1 MNGRTYNSY
10 DEINRDLKI
19 LKVQKDLAY
28 HKLLKEVDETKE
40 SLRLK
45 NMLGDTPKKIMNIL
59 GLLSGPLKSLALTWL
74 FKKIFK

>member
-1 MNGRTYNSY
+1 MKLKVYNSY

-74 FKKIFK
+74 FKKMFK